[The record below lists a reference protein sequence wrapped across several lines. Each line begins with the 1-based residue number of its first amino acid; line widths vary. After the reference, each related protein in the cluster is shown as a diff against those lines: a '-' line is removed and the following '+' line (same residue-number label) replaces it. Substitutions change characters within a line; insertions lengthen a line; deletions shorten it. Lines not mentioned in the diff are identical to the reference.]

1 MPTPTQRRTGASA
14 AKADDLAGLIRESE
28 ETTTGQSPA
37 LPVAPN
43 WKFFLRHWPSEWSVG
58 MVKVD
63 GKDKPFWLPVI
74 SKHEVRP
81 GVNLNRT
88 LKRGEEPRAAY
99 DHQVLADTR
108 QGATYLDLNDWRTRY
123 PNGRRYRAEAPCR
136 DPRTKREGVFFLEAC
151 KTPRDKLPNKPLKF
165 DTDRDLYNEWK
176 LRLVQLGAI
185 QSPPASLLR
194 AKIRE
199 KENEIDRVRS
209 FTGIDDS
216 EKKRRVSAAEKVWKL
231 WKSAEVPEFDPELVA
246 TVKASS

>member
-88 LKRGEEPRAAY
+88 LKRGEEPSDVPRPERLEDSLPERTPLSGGSPLPRPSNEARGGLLPRGVQDAAG
-99 DHQVLADTR
+99 Q
-108 QGATYLDLNDWRTRY
+108 
-123 PNGRRYRAEAPCR
+123 APEQAPEVR
-136 DPRTKREGVFFLEAC
+136 HGPR
-151 KTPRDKLPNKPLKF
+151 PL
-165 DTDRDLYNEWK
+165 
-176 LRLVQLGAI
+176 Q
-185 QSPPASLLR
+185 
-194 AKIRE
+194 
-199 KENEIDRVRS
+199 
-209 FTGIDDS
+209 
-216 EKKRRVSAAEKVWKL
+216 
-231 WKSAEVPEFDPELVA
+231 
-246 TVKASS
+246 